1 MTVASTNGIFPS
13 VVRAA
18 RVSIATANTARDG
31 TGTVG
36 TLYTCPGTAGTT
48 YQGGG
53 SAGAIVQSITIQ
65 ATGTT
70 TAGMV
75 RVFHHDGTNFSI
87 IREVAIAAITPS
99 ATVKGANIT
108 TAEGADVNGRLILNK
123 FLEPGHGIRVS
134 THNAETFIVTA
145 DIGEY

>member
-1 MTVASTNGIFPS
+1 MASASTNPIYPS
-13 VVRAA
+13 VVRAP

-31 TGTVG
+31 TGTLG
-36 TLYTCPGTAGTT
+36 TLYTCPGTAATPPTT
-48 YQGGG
+48 P
-53 SAGAIVQSITIQ
+53 GAIVQSITIQ

-75 RVFHHDGTNFSI
+75 RIFHHDGTNFSI
-87 IREVAIAAITPS
+87 IREIAVSALTPS
-99 ATVKGANIT
+99 ATVKAFGIPT
-108 TAEGADVNGRLILNK
+108 SEGADVNGRLILNK
-123 FLEPGHGIRVS
+123 LLEPGHGIRVS